1 MKIKETPEEASPGQL
16 CMVELSKVAS
26 DKLVGTFLNWVN
38 TDDES
43 SAKAIKERSFAQM
56 YASVH
61 EETRKDVL
69 AAREQKEKATA
80 EGNEP
85 DIELLVE
92 NKRKQT

>member
-1 MKIKETPEEASPGQL
+1 
-16 CMVELSKVAS
+16 
-26 DKLVGTFLNWVN
+26 
-38 TDDES
+38 
-43 SAKAIKERSFAQM
+43 M

-85 DIELLVE
+85 DIEQLVE